1 MPGKSQNR
9 GRLTAYC
16 HPPTAYSR
24 RSGERRGSPV
34 ILASRARVP
43 ARRGR
48 VNPAARAHVQCLR
61 PAGGVKVSGPRDLRA
76 HPRRVA
82 AKGSEDEKTMGVWA
96 RLKRSLRA
104 VFGGIIEKT
113 EDPELILQQTI
124 RDMRDRVPELNN
136 SVAQVMATEK
146 LLAKNKER
154 LETQVVDL
162 DSKIRASGK
171 MGRDDIATAYIGQVQ
186 QGQLNLQKASQ
197 QLEHANL
204 ASKQALKAR
213 DNYVLQMQRRTAE
226 AMQLINQSKQ
236 AKLQEQL
243 AQTMESFELGDDAS
257 TSNEMRDK
265 IDRRAAAAEAKMQ
278 LGAASVDTQMQD
290 IEREAMDM
298 QLQDK
303 LLAYK
308 RDMGLLG
315 TGTSAPA
322 PQALPAEGETTSGGQ
337 NGTGGGHVS

>member
-1 MPGKSQNR
+1 
-9 GRLTAYC
+9 
-16 HPPTAYSR
+16 
-24 RSGERRGSPV
+24 
-34 ILASRARVP
+34 
-43 ARRGR
+43 
-48 VNPAARAHVQCLR
+48 
-61 PAGGVKVSGPRDLRA
+61 
-76 HPRRVA
+76 
-82 AKGSEDEKTMGVWA
+82 MGLWT
-96 RLKRSLRA
+96 RMKRSLRSL
-104 VFGGIIEKT
+104 FGGIIEKT

-162 DSKIRASGK
+162 DSKIRASVK
-171 MGRDDIATAYIGQVQ
+171 MGRDDIATAYIGQLQ
-186 QGQLNLQKASQ
+186 QAQVDLGKTSQ
-197 QLEHANL
+197 QLDHATS

-243 AQTMESFELGDDAS
+243 AQTMESFQLGDDAS
-257 TSNEMRDK
+257 TFNEMRDK

-278 LGAASVDTQMQD
+278 LGAANVDTQMQD

-303 LLAYK
+303 LLTYK
-308 RDMGLLG
+308 REMGLLG
-315 TGTSAPA
+315 TGTASSS
-322 PQALPAEGETTSGGQ
+322 PQALPAEGETSGSANQ
-337 NGTGGGHVS
+337 NGSGSTS

>member
-1 MPGKSQNR
+1 
-9 GRLTAYC
+9 
-16 HPPTAYSR
+16 
-24 RSGERRGSPV
+24 
-34 ILASRARVP
+34 
-43 ARRGR
+43 
-48 VNPAARAHVQCLR
+48 
-61 PAGGVKVSGPRDLRA
+61 
-76 HPRRVA
+76 
-82 AKGSEDEKTMGVWA
+82 MGLWT
-96 RLKRSLRA
+96 RMKRSVRA
-104 VFGGIIEKT
+104 LFGGIIEKT

-162 DSKIRASGK
+162 DSKIRASVK
-171 MGRDDIATAYIGQVQ
+171 MGRDDIATAYIGQLQ
-186 QGQLNLQKASQ
+186 QAQLDLQKTSQ

-243 AQTMESFELGDDAS
+243 AQTMESFQLGDDAS
-257 TSNEMRDK
+257 TFNEMRDK

-315 TGTSAPA
+315 AGASAPT
-322 PQALPAEGETTSGGQ
+322 PQALPAEGETHWRQ
-337 NGTGGGHVS
+337 NGTGGPRLTLIPPGINFAMSSDAGFNKFMAEFPKIDLKYLKEAFKEPINFWGMAGFAVAAAYVQDVTPTRCRVGY

>member
-1 MPGKSQNR
+1 
-9 GRLTAYC
+9 
-16 HPPTAYSR
+16 
-24 RSGERRGSPV
+24 
-34 ILASRARVP
+34 
-43 ARRGR
+43 
-48 VNPAARAHVQCLR
+48 
-61 PAGGVKVSGPRDLRA
+61 
-76 HPRRVA
+76 
-82 AKGSEDEKTMGVWA
+82 MGLYA
-96 RLKRSLRA
+96 RLKRSVRSL
-104 VFGGIIEKT
+104 FGGIVERT

-162 DSKIRASGK
+162 DSKIRASVK
-171 MGRDDIATAYIGQVQ
+171 MGRDDIATAYIGQLQ
-186 QGQLNLQKASQ
+186 QAQLDLQKTSQ
-197 QLEHANL
+197 QLEHANS

-226 AMQLINQSKQ
+226 AMQLINASKQ

-243 AQTMESFELGDDAS
+243 AQTMESFQLGDDAS
-257 TSNEMRDK
+257 TFNEMREK

-278 LGAASVDTQMQD
+278 LGAASVDTQMQE

-303 LLAYK
+303 LLEYK
-308 RDMGLLG
+308 RGMGLLG
-315 TGTSAPA
+315 GGEKSAPA
-322 PQALPAEGETTSGGQ
+322 LPAGSGES
-337 NGTGGGHVS
+337 NS

>member
-1 MPGKSQNR
+1 
-9 GRLTAYC
+9 
-16 HPPTAYSR
+16 
-24 RSGERRGSPV
+24 V
-34 ILASRARVP
+34 RA
-43 ARRGR
+43 
-48 VNPAARAHVQCLR
+48 L
-61 PAGGVKVSGPRDLRA
+61 
-76 HPRRVA
+76 
-82 AKGSEDEKTMGVWA
+82 
-96 RLKRSLRA
+96 
-104 VFGGIIEKT
+104 FGGIIEKT

-162 DSKIRASGK
+162 DSKIRASVK
-171 MGRDDIATAYIGQVQ
+171 MGRDDIATAYIGQLQ
-186 QGQLNLQKASQ
+186 QAQLDLQKTSQ

-243 AQTMESFELGDDAS
+243 AQTMESFEIGDDAS
-257 TSNEMRDK
+257 TFNEMRDK

-315 TGTSAPA
+315 TGSSAPT
-322 PQALPAEGETTSGGQ
+322 PQALPAEGETTTTTGGQ
-337 NGTGGGHVS
+337 NGTGGN

>member
-1 MPGKSQNR
+1 
-9 GRLTAYC
+9 
-16 HPPTAYSR
+16 
-24 RSGERRGSPV
+24 
-34 ILASRARVP
+34 
-43 ARRGR
+43 
-48 VNPAARAHVQCLR
+48 
-61 PAGGVKVSGPRDLRA
+61 
-76 HPRRVA
+76 
-82 AKGSEDEKTMGVWA
+82 MGVWT
-96 RLKRSLRA
+96 RMKRSVRA
-104 VFGGIIEKT
+104 LFGGIIEKT

-162 DSKIRASGK
+162 DSKIRASVK
-171 MGRDDIATAYIGQVQ
+171 MGRDDIATAYIGQLQ
-186 QGQLNLQKASQ
+186 QAQLDLQKTGQ

-243 AQTMESFELGDDAS
+243 AQTMESFQLGDDAS
-257 TSNEMRDK
+257 TFNEMRDK

-303 LLAYK
+303 LLSYK

-315 TGTSAPA
+315 AGADAPK
-322 PQALPAEGETTSGGQ
+322 PQALPGAGETSGQ
-337 NGTGGGHVS
+337 NGTGWSRTN